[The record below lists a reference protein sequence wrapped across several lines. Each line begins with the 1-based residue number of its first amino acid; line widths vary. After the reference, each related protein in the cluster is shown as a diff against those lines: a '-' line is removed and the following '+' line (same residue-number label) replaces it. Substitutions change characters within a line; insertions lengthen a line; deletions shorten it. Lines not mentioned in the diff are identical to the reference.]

1 MRLGYYSPAT
11 GGFTNELKLPAASSE
26 KFGIFAELDGL
37 KAPTANWIRVSAF
50 PNVLAE
56 KENHDREHATRSTNA
71 APFAFNGILSQT
83 NQEDWFVFPAIK
95 DVPIEL
101 NVFAR
106 RLRSPL
112 DSEIAVYDVNGK
124 SIASN
129 DDSAGPDSVVK
140 FTPSESTNYF
150 VRIRD
155 TMGQGGRD
163 FVYRIEV
170 TPAEATIQVKIP
182 EVARNDTQSRQYIPV
197 PRGNRFAT
205 LISAKR
211 ANFKSDLIFSAA
223 DLPAGMHLLS
233 DPMPANQDSWP
244 LVFEADTNAPI
255 AGKLLDLIATGTNN
269 GHAVTG
275 NFGQEIELVPGPN
288 NTVFYTTHVEK
299 LCAAV
304 TKEAPYHLRI
314 VEPKAPLVQDGSMRL
329 EVIAERVAGF
339 DEPIEVKM
347 VWNPPG
353 VSSQS
358 EATIAKG
365 TTNVFYQLNANGGA
379 EVRTWKIALL
389 GRATVEGGDVFVSTQ
404 PAQLEVASPFISGKI
419 ETLWLNPGKTN
430 QLTVN
435 IQQLKPFEGKA
446 AIRLQGLPDKVTA
459 TAMEITKTNQ
469 DVVFEV
475 AADPQCPVGSHKNLF
490 CSVDIEQNGQVIP
503 HNLAAGAVIRVVP
516 PKKSETPKKVATT
529 K

>member
-1 MRLGYYSPAT
+1 MRLGRGAFDARVALLAADGATVAVADDTWLGMQDPFLSVLAPSNGTYLVELREITYGGSDNYHYRLHIGNFPRPTSVFPLGGPAGEILRLGYYSPAT

-129 DDSAGPDSVVK
+129 DDSAGRDSVVK

-170 TPAEATIQVKIP
+170 TPAEAAIQVKIP

-197 PRGNRFAT
+197 PRGNRFVT

-255 AGKLLDLIATGTNN
+255 AGKLLDLTATGTNN

-288 NTVFYTTHVEK
+288 NTI
-299 LCAAV
+299 L
-304 TKEAPYHLRI
+304 
-314 VEPKAPLVQDGSMRL
+314 
-329 EVIAERVAGF
+329 
-339 DEPIEVKM
+339 
-347 VWNPPG
+347 
-353 VSSQS
+353 
-358 EATIAKG
+358 
-365 TTNVFYQLNANGGA
+365 
-379 EVRTWKIALL
+379 
-389 GRATVEGGDVFVSTQ
+389 
-404 PAQLEVASPFISGKI
+404 
-419 ETLWLNPGKTN
+419 
-430 QLTVN
+430 
-435 IQQLKPFEGKA
+435 
-446 AIRLQGLPDKVTA
+446 
-459 TAMEITKTNQ
+459 
-469 DVVFEV
+469 
-475 AADPQCPVGSHKNLF
+475 
-490 CSVDIEQNGQVIP
+490 
-503 HNLAAGAVIRVVP
+503 
-516 PKKSETPKKVATT
+516 
-529 K
+529 